1 MYDCFY
7 DCPGTSVHVR
17 VGSEGEERKNLQSQK
32 HVKVIEWG
40 LDKRGLRSGSIL
52 DRHPGFF
59 NLYCR
64 GYTEGYTLQ
73 RAIYIYTPLSRLPDK
88 FYALKC
94 LWHMKPTFTLLTV
107 PYLKI
112 TAVVATVY
120 AFI

>member
-1 MYDCFY
+1 MAVFWTDIPVSSTYTVEVTQKVTPY
-7 DCPGTSVHVR
+7 K
-17 VGSEGEERKNLQSQK
+17 ER
-32 HVKVIEWG
+32 
-40 LDKRGLRSGSIL
+40 
-52 DRHPGFF
+52 
-59 NLYCR
+59 
-64 GYTEGYTLQ
+64 
-73 RAIYIYTPLSRLPDK
+73 YIYTPLSRLPDK